1 MWVRSPNVRN
11 LQRSKLTVVMSSWA
25 LSVEA
30 DALTSNLRPGDKI
43 FAQRADE
50 LRERFCIDRT
60 TIQIEIHEHVDCA
73 F

>member
-1 MWVRSPNVRN
+1 
-11 LQRSKLTVVMSSWA
+11 MSSWA